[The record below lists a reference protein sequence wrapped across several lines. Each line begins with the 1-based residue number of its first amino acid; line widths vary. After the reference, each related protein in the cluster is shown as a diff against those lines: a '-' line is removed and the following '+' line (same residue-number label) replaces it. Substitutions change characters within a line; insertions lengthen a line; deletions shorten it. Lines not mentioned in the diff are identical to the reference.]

1 MEPSSDISIESVEEN
16 ILKSSLNRVRKRKK
30 QLYTDLKKQME
41 FYLSDAN
48 LRKDR
53 FFGNLMQTSQCKL
66 YCYLIVLSVLMQKAH
81 IMIFKAIE

>member
-16 ILKSSLNRVRKRKK
+16 IPKSSLNRVRKRKK

-53 FFGNLMQTSQCKL
+53 YFGHLMQTSQCKL
-66 YCYLIVLSVLMQKAH
+66 CYYKTTKCI
-81 IMIFKAIE
+81 